1 MAAGD
6 ACLGSAFAGLRDGG
20 DARRRPDGRGDQAGS
35 DAAIEGQGVHHREAD
50 HHTQGHRSEITG
62 AQGHRSEVDE
72 AGGGRQEGRRDEEAE
87 DRARPQGGR
96 AQGDRAQADH
106 CSEVTGSQADHDTQS
121 HRSEVD
127 EAGGGRQEGRRD
139 QEADDRARPQ
149 GGRAQ
154 GDRPQADHCSEVT
167 GSQADHDTQSHR
179 SEITGA
185 QGHRSEVDEAGG
197 GRQEGRRDQEAEDG
211 AGEEGA
217 LPELPLT
224 GSGVGRSDRS
234 DRDPNGREASEFV
247 GDSPGEPFEQSDEP
261 VAADK
266 PGTTAEEHRERF
278 LDRRLA
284 MDEPDASPAGSS
296 GGPPTSATV
305 LDDDVA
311 PEDLVT
317 EDPDVRPEEA
327 DLDRTSEELG
337 ELSLDPAESAE
348 ESAMHIER
356 E

>member
-1 MAAGD
+1 
-6 ACLGSAFAGLRDGG
+6 
-20 DARRRPDGRGDQAGS
+20 
-35 DAAIEGQGVHHREAD
+35 
-50 HHTQGHRSEITG
+50 
-62 AQGHRSEVDE
+62 
-72 AGGGRQEGRRDEEAE
+72 
-87 DRARPQGGR
+87 
-96 AQGDRAQADH
+96 
-106 CSEVTGSQADHDTQS
+106 
-121 HRSEVD
+121 
-127 EAGGGRQEGRRD
+127 
-139 QEADDRARPQ
+139 
-149 GGRAQ
+149 
-154 GDRPQADHCSEVT
+154 
-167 GSQADHDTQSHR
+167 
-179 SEITGA
+179 
-185 QGHRSEVDEAGG
+185 
-197 GRQEGRRDQEAEDG
+197 
-211 AGEEGA
+211 
-217 LPELPLT
+217 LT

-234 DRDPNGREASEFV
+234 DRDPNRREASEFV

-284 MDEPDASPAGSS
+284 MDEPDASFAGPS
-296 GGPPTSATV
+296 GGSTTSAPV

-317 EDPDVRPEEA
+317 EDPDVRPEDA